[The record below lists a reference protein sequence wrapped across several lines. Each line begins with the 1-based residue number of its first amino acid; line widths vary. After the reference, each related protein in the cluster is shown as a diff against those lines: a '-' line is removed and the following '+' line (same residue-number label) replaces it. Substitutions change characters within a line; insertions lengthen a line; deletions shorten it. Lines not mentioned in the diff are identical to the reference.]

1 MTPATLDDWVRLLG
15 EEEMPVFAQ
24 TARHVAGISSREET
38 STAELARVVLMDSAM
53 TARLLRLA
61 NSVFYNPTAKR
72 ITTVSRA
79 IIMLGFETVRAIALS
94 IAMVDTL
101 LRGQRHERVVSEM
114 ACAFHAAV
122 QARSLASRRGEPAI
136 EEVFIAT
143 LLLRLGAMAFWCFP
157 HDREHDMEEA
167 LARHDS
173 PEHAEREV
181 LGFSF
186 AQLTSALNREWRLSD
201 LLAQALDGHAE
212 LYPRVESIDLG
223 NRIATCAARHGWDDA
238 RTRKWMSRAATL
250 EQVPETEITRRV
262 YDNVREAIRAAVEY
276 GAEAAAQ
283 RIPLPPLPGGG
294 SMLPEI
300 KTESLGDADFR
311 LRILRELS
319 AMLSERVNIGS
330 LLSMVLEGIY
340 RGVAVDRVVLAL
352 LTPDGNRL
360 KARYTLGQ
368 GSERL
373 GECFN
378 FDAYDDD
385 NIFAQLLYEQ
395 EPIWLTRKSPRWRP
409 AMTPEVVRCLGEP
422 EFFAYPLTV
431 GGRPRGLVYA
441 DRQPSAKALDER
453 SFDAFRHFCEQ
464 AVIGLSIV
472 GLRGD

>member
-1 MTPATLDDWVRLLG
+1 MTPANIDDWVRRLG

-24 TARHVAGISSREET
+24 TARHAAGISAREET
-38 STAELARVVLMDSAM
+38 STAELARVVLMDSSM

-61 NSVFYNPTAKR
+61 NSVFYNPSAKR

-79 IIMLGFETVRAIALS
+79 IVMLGFETVRAIALS
-94 IAMVDTL
+94 IAMIDTL
-101 LRGQRHERVVSEM
+101 LRGQRHERVVAEM

-157 HDREHDMEEA
+157 HGREHAMEEA
-167 LARHDS
+167 LAHHDS
-173 PEHAEREV
+173 PEQAERDV

-186 AQLTSALNREWRLSD
+186 AHLTAAINREWRLSD
-201 LLAQALDGHAE
+201 LLAQSLDGRHEKLA
-212 LYPRVESIDLG
+212 RIESIDLG
-223 NRIATCAARHGWDDA
+223 NRIATNAAHYGWDDA
-238 RTRKWMSRAATL
+238 RTRKWIARAAAL
-250 EQVPETEITRRV
+250 EMVPEAEITRRV
-262 YDNVREAIRAAVEY
+262 YDNVREAIRAAVDY

-283 RIPLPPLPGGG
+283 RIPLPPLTGDGEAR
-294 SMLPEI
+294 PEARS
-300 KTESLGDADFR
+300 EVLGDADFR

-319 AMLSERVNIGS
+319 AMLSERVNVGS
-330 LLSMVLEGIY
+330 LLSMVMEGIY
-340 RGVAVDRVVLAL
+340 RGVVVDRVVLAL
-352 LTPDGNRL
+352 LAPDSGRL
-360 KARYTLGQ
+360 KARYALGQ

-373 GECFN
+373 SDGFN
-378 FDAYDDD
+378 FAADDAN
-385 NIFAQLLYEQ
+385 NIFAQLLVEQ
-395 EPIWLTRKSPRWRP
+395 EPIWLTRRSPRWRP

-422 EFFAYPLTV
+422 EFFAYPLIV

-441 DRQPSAKALDER
+441 DRQPSGKALDER